1 MRKKSNDC
9 GGKSLAD
16 MGNNSDYFKSIEEF
30 KDEFRSL
37 LLNAVKEGLVR
48 IHSVVKS
55 GKFIGSYY
63 DWPKLSYRENG
74 LPILSQSFQAPK
86 QYKDCFSV
94 SIVSEPLI
102 VESELT
108 TFNDL
113 IKFVN
118 ERPRLKERFTIESW
132 VNSADEKYSDL
143 YQFFVTGT
151 IKDAIE
157 RYVHKYASFE
167 FDESN
172 LKDVVEPIVN
182 FIFRESLDIDIV
194 IPILFLKFDFDTF
207 AIAEGIEIKRIA
219 DELHLA
225 RYKIKS
231 NNVSVHESVVSSA
244 THALVLKNW
253 SIKNTKSS
261 IRFDILSNPRAYP
274 LDIID
279 KFFGA
284 IRIATDFDT
293 GYAQLMA
300 VATNWMRH
308 CKANLPNI
316 EGAIMRGYP
325 SKFEDYYWNLESIPQ
340 ISSSNAE
347 VIGKLFTS
355 LEEAKENSI
364 NIALRRL
371 NLCLVRDNE
380 EDSVLDA
387 TIALEALLSDD
398 DNQEMTHKLALR
410 IGALS
415 KLAVDLKKEPPQ
427 VFKDI
432 KNIYSYRSAIVH
444 GSKNPDKKRL
454 IKIDEEKQ
462 VSAHSLA
469 IEYLRVLLRILID
482 NPAYRDPKKIDSD
495 LLLGKRVMASA
506 VQAKA
511 G

>member
-1 MRKKSNDC
+1 ME
-9 GGKSLAD
+9 
-16 MGNNSDYFKSIEEF
+16 NNSEYFKSIEEF

-37 LLNAVKEGLVR
+37 LLNAVREGLFS
-48 IHSVVKS
+48 IHNVVKS

-63 DWPKLSYRENG
+63 DWPQLSYRENG
-74 LPILSQSFQAPK
+74 LPSLSKSFHAPK
-86 QYKDCFSV
+86 QYSDCFSY

-102 VESELT
+102 VEGELVS
-108 TFNDL
+108 FNDL
-113 IKFVN
+113 VKFVN

-132 VNSADEKYSDL
+132 DTNADKKISDA
-143 YQFFVTGT
+143 YQFFVTST

-172 LKDVVEPIVN
+172 VKEVIEPIEN
-182 FIFRESLDIDIV
+182 FIFNDLLYIDIV

-207 AIAEGIEIKRIA
+207 AIADGIEIKRIA
-219 DELHLA
+219 EELHLA
-225 RYKIKS
+225 RYKVKS
-231 NNVSVHESVVSSA
+231 YNVSVHESVVSSA
-244 THALVLKNW
+244 THALVLKDW
-253 SIKNTKSS
+253 YVKNTKSS

-274 LDIID
+274 QDIIE

-284 IRIATDFDT
+284 IRIATGFDT

-300 VATNWMRH
+300 VAINWMRH
-308 CKANLPNI
+308 CKANLPHI
-316 EGAIMRGYP
+316 EGVNIRTYP
-325 SKFEDYYWNLESIPQ
+325 SKFEDFYWNLESIPQ
-340 ISSSNAE
+340 ISSSDAE
-347 VIGKLFTS
+347 IIGKLFTN
-355 LEEAKENSI
+355 LLDAKENSI
-364 NIALRRL
+364 NIALKRL

-398 DNQEMTHKLALR
+398 DTQEMTHKLAMR

-415 KLAVDLKKEPPQ
+415 KLAVDLKKEPTQ

-432 KNIYSYRSAIVH
+432 KSIYSYRSAIVH

-454 IKIDEEKQ
+454 IKIDEEKN

-469 IEYLRVLLRILID
+469 VEYLRVLLRILID
-482 NPAYRDPKKIDSD
+482 NPIYRDPKKIDND

-506 VQAKA
+506 
-511 G
+511 GE